1 MVILMNFFCI
11 CQFRARSIEA
21 TETKVLIL
29 NDISGNGNQI
39 ELFEI
44 SSSKKPIKCKR
55 SLNITDDN
63 GDPVE
68 ILGARFLAKDKKF
81 EKIEIVYGA
90 PGAIMW
96 ETVELKGHENL
107 ERNVFK
113 KGGRKS
119 RENGEINGKPTQR
132 QTGENAIKKKRR
144 TESINEADM
153 SMAER
158 LGNLICHN

>member
-1 MVILMNFFCI
+1 M
-11 CQFRARSIEA
+11 
-21 TETKVLIL
+21 LIL

-39 ELFEI
+39 EIFDI
-44 SSSKKPIKCKR
+44 YASKKPIKCKR

-63 GDPVE
+63 GDQVE
-68 ILGARFLAKDKKF
+68 ILGARFAKSAKKS

-90 PGAIMW
+90 SGAISW
-96 ETVELKGHENL
+96 ETVELKGHDNL

-119 RENGEINGKPTQR
+119 RENGEINGKPAQR
-132 QTGENAIKKKRR
+132 LTGENAIKKKRR
-144 TESINEADM
+144 TESLNEADM

-158 LGNLICHN
+158 LGKILNFEIFFTNNFYSLKNFKFFSRFD